1 MSKPSRINR
10 REFVIATSAPI
21 VGAAITAKG
30 EPEALT
36 DAPPQAFRSTAGS
49 VIPYSRSELL
59 RQGLQRTFTGDHL
72 SEIAFPIGGIGTG
85 TVSLGGRGQ
94 LTDWEIFNRPAKRHR
109 LPFTFV
115 ALWAREQGTQGAAA
129 TVNILEAP
137 LNPPYSGSFGYAR
150 EAGQGVPHMKGA
162 RFTGAYPFARI
173 DFDDETL
180 PVEITLEA
188 FNPFVPLSVDDS
200 SLPVAVFHYRVT
212 NRRSKPVDAAIA
224 FSLFN
229 AAGYDGKAPV
239 GLRYASLGRNITKLR
254 REKFDTNLEAVG
266 LDMTS
271 EKYAPDDPR
280 YGSMCL
286 LTTQKALTE
295 HAAKD
300 VTAKTEWGL
309 GRWFDSYTNW
319 LDEFTVH
326 GGFQGADT
334 SKPSEDGQSHVA
346 TLAPRLRL
354 APGESQTITFVLA
367 WYFPVVENNWNRE
380 PEVRGDRMRNYYA
393 TRFSNAWDVGRHA
406 VENLS
411 RLESLARSF
420 HQTFFSSS
428 LPAHLLDAVSSQVSI
443 IRTNTCLLFEGKQ
456 FYAFEGCADDIGCC
470 PMNCTHVWNY
480 EQALAFLFPELE
492 RSMRITDFKYNMRE
506 DGGMSFRT
514 LVPVGQAQWAEKAA
528 ADGQMGT
535 IMKLFR
541 EWQIS
546 GDDQFLRELWPQAK
560 RALEYAWVMWDPDRD
575 GVMEGEQHNTYDI
588 EFYGPNTMMGT
599 LYLGALKAGEKMA
612 FAVGDKGAAET
623 YRRTYESGRKKLE
636 ALWNG
641 DYYIQKVPPRGEIRV
656 SAKAHTQ
663 ESRDEVSYQ
672 YGEGC
677 LSDQM
682 LGQWFAHVIG
692 FGHLLE
698 PERTR
703 RTMASVYRN
712 NFKHNFYDHPNP
724 QRIYALN
731 DEKGLLLCSWPKGNR
746 PSLPFVYSDEVWTG
760 IEYQVAAHLIYE
772 GLIEEGLS
780 VVKGVR
786 DRYDGKRRNPWNE
799 VECGSHYAR
808 AMSVWSVLLALS
820 GYHYSAPER
829 HLTFAPKLNAN
840 DFQCFF
846 AAGTGWGSYRQQT
859 DARSLTASLASSL
872 TAKLDVIYGETRLQ
886 KLTLKDAGEWGN
898 VTVASATGSD
908 GRRLANCRARLDGDA
923 ISVELGEELT
933 IPGGKSMTV
942 NLLVTRAR
950 V

>member
-1 MSKPSRINR
+1 MSKSVEINR
-10 REFVIATSAPI
+10 REFVIASSASVI
-21 VGAAITAKG
+21 GAAAAAKG
-30 EPEALT
+30 EQKTLAE
-36 DAPPQAFRSTAGS
+36 APPRAFRSSAGS
-49 VIPYSRSELL
+49 IIPYSQSELL
-59 RQGLQRTFTGDHL
+59 RQGSQRTFTGDHL
-72 SEIAFPIGGIGTG
+72 SQIAFPLGGIGTG
-85 TVSLGGRGQ
+85 TVALGGRGQ
-94 LTDWEIFNRPAKRHR
+94 LTDWEIFNRPAKRHN
-109 LPFTFV
+109 LPFSFV
-115 ALWAREQGTQGAAA
+115 ALWAREQGAAA
-129 TVNILEAP
+129 AVKVLEAP
-137 LNPPYSGSFGYAR
+137 TNPPYGGSFGYAR
-150 EAGQGVPHMKGA
+150 EAGQGLPHVKGA

-173 DFDDETL
+173 DFEDETL
-180 PVEITLEA
+180 PVEISLEA
-188 FNPFVPLSVDDS
+188 FNPFVPMSVDDS

-212 NRRSKPVDAAIA
+212 NRRSKPVDAAVA

-229 AAGYDGKAPV
+229 AAGYDGKGHV
-239 GLRYASLGRNITKLR
+239 NLRHASLGRNITKLR
-254 REKFDTNLEAVG
+254 REKFGANLEVVG

-280 YGSMCL
+280 HGSMCL
-286 LTTQKALTE
+286 LTTQQSA
-295 HAAKD
+295 
-300 VTAKTEWGL
+300 TAKIEWGL

-319 LDEFTVH
+319 LDEFTAK
-326 GGFQGADT
+326 GGFQGADV

-354 APGESQTITFVLA
+354 SPGESQTITFVLA
-367 WYFPVVENNWNRE
+367 WHFPVVENYWDKE
-380 PEVRGDRMRNYYA
+380 QEVKGDRLRNYYA
-393 TRFSNAWDVGRHA
+393 TRFSSAWEVGRHA
-406 VENLS
+406 VENLP
-411 RLESLARSF
+411 RLENLTRSF
-420 HQTFFSSS
+420 HRTFFSGS
-428 LPAHLLDAVSSQVSI
+428 LPAHVLDAVSSQVSI
-443 IRTNTCLLFEGKQ
+443 IRTSTCLLFEGKQ
-456 FYAFEGCADDIGCC
+456 FYAFEGCGDNLGCC

-492 RSMRITDFKYNMRE
+492 RSMRVTDFKHNMHQ

-514 LVPVGQAQWAEKAA
+514 LVPVGQAQWTERMPA

-535 IMKLFR
+535 IMKLYR

-546 GDDQFLRELWPQAK
+546 GDDQFLRDLWPQAK
-560 RALEYAWVMWDPDRD
+560 RALEYAWVVWDADRD

-599 LYLGALKAGEKMA
+599 FYLGALKAGEKMA
-612 FAVGDKGAAET
+612 VAVGEKEVAQV
-623 YRRTYESGRKKLE
+623 YRRIYESGRKKQE
-636 ALWNG
+636 SLWNG
-641 DYYIQKVPPRGEIRV
+641 DYYIQQVPPRADIQV
-656 SAKAHTQ
+656 SAKAHKQ
-663 ESRDEVSYQ
+663 ESRDEVNYQ

-703 RTMASVYRN
+703 RTMASVYRY

-808 AMSVWSVLLALS
+808 ALSVWSVLLALS
-820 GYHYSAPER
+820 GYHHSAPER

-840 DFQCFF
+840 DFRCFF
-846 AAGTGWGSYRQQT
+846 TAGTGWGSYSQRT
-859 DARSLTASLASSL
+859 TAESLA
-872 TAKLDVIYGETRLQ
+872 AKLEVNYGETRARKITLQ
-886 KLTLKDAGEWGN
+886 NAGGWKN
-898 VTVASATGSD
+898 VTVASATGPD
-908 GRRLANCRARLDGDA
+908 GKRLANCRASVEGDA
-923 ISVELGEELT
+923 INVEMGEELA
-933 IPGGKSMTV
+933 IPSGKSV
-942 NLLVTRAR
+942 GINLIAARAR